1 MAHIFKLNRDIK
13 TENDD
18 KIIKIIRDKNVK
30 GLLELLNNEL
40 PKDSKYYYKDDKKI
54 VWMTRIKNDLYS
66 IVRTS
71 VGKTLNNKLDN

>member
-54 VWMTRIKNDLYS
+54 V
-66 IVRTS
+66 
-71 VGKTLNNKLDN
+71 